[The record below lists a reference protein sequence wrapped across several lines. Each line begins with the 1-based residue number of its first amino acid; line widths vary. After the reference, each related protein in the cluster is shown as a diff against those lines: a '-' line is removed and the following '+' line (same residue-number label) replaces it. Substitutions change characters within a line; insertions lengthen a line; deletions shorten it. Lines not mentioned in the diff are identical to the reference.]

1 MSINSSDIMDITECL
16 DNIKLKDVLIKKESV
31 NLNINIE
38 NILLKNGYIKMI
50 RKDILDD
57 NIKKTDTIPPNP
69 NKNSFKSYIKLV
81 IKKLF
86 RTEKTLIN
94 LFLNFVEKFIKIE
107 HEFPYLTK
115 NNIFKKLTDAKKEFI
130 KTLYFNIVN
139 FNIKNLIDTENYN
152 NYNKKEYNLKQN
164 IKFLK
169 SSINCNLSNKEFYK
183 FFIIYILNNDENI
196 ITNINNSL
204 NKFYNNDL
212 DNIINI
218 IIDKQYY
225 INSKNYLDTDIYDKT
240 LKKYCDTYNS
250 LKTCDICF
258 NEKNE
263 YFNRFCCNNSIIC
276 VSCSVEHIL
285 KSKKNGCCPFCN
297 DENFRDDFNY
307 IQNRLIKKLLE
318 K

>member
-164 IKFLK
+164 IKLLK

-263 YFNRFCCNNSIIC
+263 YFNF
-276 VSCSVEHIL
+276 
-285 KSKKNGCCPFCN
+285 
-297 DENFRDDFNY
+297 
-307 IQNRLIKKLLE
+307 KKLV
-318 K
+318 